1 MTDAG
6 GAPARGLPATESGAT
21 ASGGAAA
28 ERQVSPFRLLAP
40 PRPSRLVWAIIRRHL
55 DVFRRTYRTNLLPHF
70 VDPLFW
76 MAAFGLGL
84 GAYMPTIGGVP
95 YLQWFAPA
103 MLVSSAMWSSA
114 YECTY
119 GTFVRLKYPP
129 LFESMLAAPTTLDD
143 VATAEVLW
151 AGGKS
156 AAYGT
161 IILAVL
167 FLVGLVP
174 AWTGLLLPFAILLE
188 GILIAA
194 LSLVFAATVRTIDA
208 FAFYYTLG
216 VTPMFVL
223 SGIFFPL
230 DRMPAA
236 LQWLA
241 WMNPLSHFSVI
252 ARGLAIGQ
260 GAYAIGAEFWRSVA
274 WVAVASLLVVPVGVN
289 LMRRR
294 LSK

>member
-1 MTDAG
+1 LSW
-6 GAPARGLPATESGAT
+6 PS
-21 ASGGAAA
+21 
-28 ERQVSPFRLLAP
+28 
-40 PRPSRLVWAIIRRHL
+40 PSRVVWAILRRHL
-55 DVFRRTYRTNLLPHF
+55 DVFRRTYRTNLMPHF

-84 GAYMPTIGGVP
+84 GAYMPDIRGVG

-119 GTFVRLKYPP
+119 GTYIRLKYPP
-129 LFESMLAAPTTLDD
+129 LFESMLAAPATLDD
-143 VATAEVLW
+143 VALSEVLW

-156 AAYGT
+156 AGYSV

-167 FLVGLVP
+167 FVVGLVP
-174 AWTGLLLPFAILLE
+174 AWTGLLLPLVILLE
-188 GILIAA
+188 GVLIAA
-194 LSLVFAATVRTIDA
+194 LSLVFAATARTIDA

-230 DRMPAA
+230 DGLPVP

-241 WMNPLSHFSVI
+241 WLNPLSHFSVL
-252 ARGLAIGQ
+252 ARGLAIGT
-260 GAYAIGAEFWRSVA
+260 GAYAVGAEFWRSA
-274 WVAVASLLVVPVGVN
+274 LWVAVAALLVVPVGTN

-294 LSK
+294 LAR

>member
-1 MTDAG
+1 MSVASI
-6 GAPARGLPATESGAT
+6 PT
-21 ASGGAAA
+21 AVD
-28 ERQVSPFRLLAP
+28 RRRSPLALLTW
-40 PRPSRLVWAIIRRHL
+40 PRPSRLVFAILRRHV
-55 DVFRRTYRTNLLPHF
+55 DVFRRTYATNLFPHF
-70 VDPLFW
+70 VDPLLW
-76 MAAFGLGL
+76 LAAFGLGL
-84 GAYMPTIGGVP
+84 GGYMPAIRGVD

-103 MLVSSAMWSSA
+103 MLVSSAMWSAA

-119 GTFVRLKYPP
+119 GTYIRLKYPP
-129 LFESMLAAPTTLDD
+129 LFESMLAAPTTLAD
-143 VATAEVLW
+143 VAYSEVLW

-167 FLVGLVP
+167 AVVGLVP
-174 AWTGLLLPFAILLE
+174 AWTGLFIPVAILAE
-188 GILIAA
+188 GIIIASI
-194 LSLVFAATVRTIDA
+194 SLVFAATVRTIDA

-230 DRMPAA
+230 DQMPVA

-241 WMNPLSHFSVI
+241 WLNPLAHTAVVVR
-252 ARGLAIGQ
+252 ALALDS
-260 GAYAIGAEFWRSVA
+260 GAFALEGEVLRSLV
-274 WVAVASLLVVPVGVN
+274 WLAVAMAVTLPIGVN

-294 LSK
+294 LAR